1 MVEIISTG
9 IERLDEALIDGKGI
23 TMGTSMMI
31 EGSAGS
37 GKELLAKQYASAG
50 VGSENVVYFSTDE
63 TSDELIDTFEQYN
76 WPTDLRIVNVGT
88 QYFEK
93 VLSRELQASRFK
105 QEGLS
110 VAELR
115 NLGSY
120 GSTTDQ
126 INFVADMTY
135 EISKLKAPF
144 RVVIDSLDFFM
155 QYYNPIEVLSAMRT
169 IKEYAQAN
177 GGTIMYTMSAGTCE
191 PRIHSQIEAICD
203 VVIELE
209 VGRMAAE
216 FENRLIIKKIR
227 NHPEKAAV
235 MIYAVTEN
243 GITPE
248 MITRVA

>member
-1 MVEIISTG
+1 MAKLVSTG
-9 IERLDEALIDGKGI
+9 IERLDEALIDEKGI
-23 TMGTSMMI
+23 TMGSCVLI
-31 EGSAGS
+31 EGSSGS
-37 GKELLAKQYASAG
+37 GKELLSKQFASAG

-63 TSDELIDTFEQYN
+63 TSDELVDTFEQYR

-115 NLGSY
+115 NIGQY
-120 GSTTDQ
+120 GSTSDQ

-135 EISKLKAPF
+135 EISKLRSPF
-144 RVVIDSLDFFM
+144 RVVVDSLDFFM

-177 GGTIMYTMSAGTCE
+177 GGTVMYTISEGAHE
-191 PRIHSQIEAICD
+191 ARIHSQIEAICD
-203 VVIELE
+203 VVIQLE

-235 MIYAVTEN
+235 MIYAVTEH